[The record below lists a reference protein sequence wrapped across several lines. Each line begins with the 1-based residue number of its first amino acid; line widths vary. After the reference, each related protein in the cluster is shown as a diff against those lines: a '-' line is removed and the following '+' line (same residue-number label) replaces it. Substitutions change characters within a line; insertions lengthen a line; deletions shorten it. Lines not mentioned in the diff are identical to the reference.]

1 LSFIYKYNVL
11 HVHNSEN
18 LQQAH
23 FDGFSENL
31 KSRGKI
37 KINKNRAYILWKFV

>member
-23 FDGFSENL
+23 FDGFSR
-31 KSRGKI
+31 KFKKQRGKI
-37 KINKNRAYILWKFV
+37 KINKNRAYIL